1 MAEAQSGTTN
11 VPRIDISWVGWVEWA
26 ISGKGSLQGSLQSV
40 KSWWFAAV
48 RVRFLALSLTDHQAP
63 QAVLLVQKCVE
74 VLLL

>member
-1 MAEAQSGTTN
+1 MMAEAQSGTTN

-26 ISGKGSLQGSLQSV
+26 ISGKGSLQSV